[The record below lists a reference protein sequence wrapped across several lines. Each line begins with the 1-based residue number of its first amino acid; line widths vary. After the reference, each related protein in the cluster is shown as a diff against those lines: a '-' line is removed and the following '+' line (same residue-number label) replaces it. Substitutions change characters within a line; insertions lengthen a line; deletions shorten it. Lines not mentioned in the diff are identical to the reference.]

1 MPKTKTKLKTD
12 LLCTRLTPEIKS
24 IIGHI
29 AAQEGVNSSEWV
41 RKLIIKELR
50 ALDVLQTQFYIPTI
64 EKEE

>member
-1 MPKTKTKLKTD
+1 MPKTKTRNKSD

-24 IIGHI
+24 LINHV

-50 ALDVLQTQFYIPTI
+50 ELDALQTQFIIPTI